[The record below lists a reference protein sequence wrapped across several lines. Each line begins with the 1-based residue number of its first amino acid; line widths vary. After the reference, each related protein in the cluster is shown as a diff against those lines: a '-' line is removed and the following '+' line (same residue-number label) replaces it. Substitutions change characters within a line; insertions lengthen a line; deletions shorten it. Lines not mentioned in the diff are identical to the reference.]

1 MPCTNQGSTES
12 FARRETPQQ
21 ESGYKYPCREILM
34 PLSEAAPLG
43 SAVLARDN
51 TAPERI
57 SRRAQRAE
65 TPPSPTPQEGTP
77 SPTLSV
83 SAGVIDLPRLVLEIR
98 DPSSR
103 AVSAGCHGDGK
114 RGHLLRCPRG
124 GTRRCPGSR
133 SPLGEAWDSL
143 CLLGHTS
150 GVHPP
155 SSVPPSVTSQGSVP
169 AGLAGAGVERG
180 GDAGVSLVVSL
191 HFPSF
196 PSRAFLF
203 SFLALPRPV
212 AGPAPLPSDVH
223 QWWQEETG
231 LCRAV
236 EGGRE
241 DKMLSCTRD

>member
-1 MPCTNQGSTES
+1 M
-12 FARRETPQQ
+12 
-21 ESGYKYPCREILM
+21 
-34 PLSEAAPLG
+34 
-43 SAVLARDN
+43 
-51 TAPERI
+51 
-57 SRRAQRAE
+57 
-65 TPPSPTPQEGTP
+65 
-77 SPTLSV
+77 
-83 SAGVIDLPRLVLEIR
+83 PRLVLEIR
-98 DPSSR
+98 DSSSR

-114 RGHLLRCPRG
+114 RGHLPSLSPWWDKTVPRQQIP
-124 GTRRCPGSR
+124 PG
-133 SPLGEAWDSL
+133 EVWDSL

-155 SSVPPSVTSQGSVP
+155 SSVPPSVTSQGSVQ

-236 EGGRE
+236 EGARE